1 LKAGFRKFENTK
13 AVVRSR
19 ESNDMQYNVNRK
31 RVNNDLQNTT
41 QNTKAVVR
49 RRESNDMQYNVKR
62 KRTNSDLQNT
72 TQNTKDK

>member
-41 QNTKAVVR
+41 QNTKAVVG
-49 RRESNDMQYNVKR
+49 RRESKDIQYNGQK
-62 KRTNSDLQNT
+62 K
-72 TQNTKDK
+72 KDKQRFTKHYTKYQR

>member
-41 QNTKAVVR
+41 QNTKAVVK
-49 RRESNDMQYNVKR
+49 RRESKDIQYNGQK
-62 KRTNSDLQNT
+62 K
-72 TQNTKDK
+72 KDKQRFTKHYTKY